1 MWKIRDIEFDN
12 QIVIAP
18 MAGVSNPAFRSIV
31 AQYKPALIYSEMISD
46 KAIVYKNIKT
56 IEMTQVFEDEHPI
69 ALQLF
74 GEDIDSMVKAAIYLD
89 TETNCDIIDINMGC
103 PVPKIVKGSG
113 GASLMKTPE
122 LAFKIVEEVVRNVK
136 KPVTVKIRLG
146 WDDKTRN
153 VLEMAKGLEL
163 AGASAIA
170 IHGRTR
176 AQMYSGDASFELI
189 KQVKENA
196 NIPIIANG
204 DITSVDKAKW
214 VLEYTKCDAVMIG
227 RGILGQPWLV
237 HELIEGLKGNN
248 TEGLSL
254 IDRFDCARK
263 HALKLIDL
271 KGEDIAL
278 KEMRSH
284 LSWYLKGLP
293 NSHKVKD
300 LITQMKSFH
309 EFDRILKDYYDS
321 IVSESTR

>member
-1 MWKIRDIEFDN
+1 
-12 QIVIAP
+12 
-18 MAGVSNPAFRSIV
+18 
-31 AQYKPALIYSEMISD
+31 MISD
-46 KAIVYKNIKT
+46 KAIVYKNVKT

-74 GEDIDSMVKAAIYLD
+74 GEDIESMVEAAKYLD
-89 TETNCDIIDINMGC
+89 TQTQCDIIDINMGC

-122 LAFKIVEEVVRNVK
+122 HAFRIVEEIVKNVK

-146 WDDKTRN
+146 WDDKSIN
-153 VLEMAKGLEL
+153 VLHMAKGLEL

-176 AQMYSGDASFELI
+176 AQMYSGNATFDLI

-204 DITSVDKAKW
+204 DITTVEQAKW
-214 VLEYTKCDAVMIG
+214 VLEYTKCDAIMIG
-227 RGILGQPWLV
+227 RGVLGQPWLV
-237 HELIEGLKGNN
+237 RELIEGLNGNPVSEL
-248 TEGLSL
+248 TM
-254 IDRFDCARK
+254 IDRFDSARK
-263 HALKLIDL
+263 HALKLIEL

-300 LITQMKSFH
+300 RISQMKSFQ

-321 IVSESTR
+321 QIGESAR